1 LDICLD
7 GKDDLLGLA
16 AAGFVVE
23 IRAAVDAAV
32 RVFFGIRWK

>member
-1 LDICLD
+1 MICLVSPPR
-7 GKDDLLGLA
+7 
-16 AAGFVVE
+16 GFVVE